1 MIVKWLTT
9 AAILAFLSFA
19 SCVNAARVLYVTDV
33 GHEDH
38 EVTLAD
44 RLAALACQG
53 LMNRKDGTETTSV
66 EEDEI
71 AVYTLKGG
79 WDVEWLETAMEQDPT
94 WEQTVLSNK
103 QFINE
108 VCAARNFGKLLYS
121 KELHHE
127 IIPQLITIAGVL
139 DAVPLDVDTGME
151 LDPAWAEHEV
161 AFDALATF
169 PEVSELLATQFV
181 FDTYGHLTTGV
192 AMMNPGWRQ
201 PDDLHP
207 LDHELVR
214 DPDVGLADYII
225 KERVFNFF
233 LWSGCVPLTDDHA
246 LMTRMMTDP
255 SMSWKKPVE
264 VFGYNDAVH
273 FFGSI
278 FEAETNCIAEHNMGQ
293 VASSGIN
300 NFSFFNRKESLE
312 SGEELLEYLGAL
324 KQTRQDV
331 ADGKLVYD
339 PTKTYMTFIV
349 GDGDNIA
356 FMKGGRRGWMK
367 ERVLSCAP
375 TGQCPF
381 PLAFSMSPH
390 LPYLAPDWLRWYYQQ
405 INTTGTDVIV
415 QPPSGHLYAY
425 PGMMGYEMQTN
436 FMEQSNQDCEILSA
450 RGTVHWEWFYNW
462 ATTLDTYFP
471 KFVGQNSCLNSFFL
485 TNVPYNFLPP
495 FPDHYIVLGG
505 EIFVFKPRE
514 WRGTNADGAP
524 PFSEGNYLTEAE
536 MAAEINGYEPG
547 SVAHLYLTSDGG
559 MNLATL
565 STMVGMLDPE
575 RVKVVNH
582 EELTEMARQRSA
594 YLDI

>member
-1 MIVKWLTT
+1 MVLKWLAT
-9 AAILAFLSFA
+9 AALLST
-19 SCVNAARVLYVTDV
+19 VTGARVLYVADV

-38 EVTLAD
+38 EVSLAD

-53 LMNRKDGTETTSV
+53 LMNRKDETNAG
-66 EEDEI
+66 EI
-71 AVYTLKGG
+71 AVYTLKDG
-79 WDVEWLETAMEQDPT
+79 WDVEWLETAMEQDPS
-94 WEQTVLSNK
+94 WEQTVLPNK
-103 QFINE
+103 QFVNK
-108 VCAARNFGKLLYS
+108 VCAARNFPKLLYS

-139 DAVPLDVDTGME
+139 DAVPLDVDSGME

-161 AFDALATF
+161 AFDALASF
-169 PEVSELLATQFV
+169 PEVSELRATQFV

-192 AMMNPGWRQ
+192 SMMNPGWRQ

-300 NFSFFNRKESLE
+300 NFSFFNRKEALE

-349 GDGDNIA
+349 GDGDNIS

-367 ERVLSCAP
+367 ERVESCAP
-375 TGQCPF
+375 TGQCSF

-436 FMEQSNQDCEILSA
+436 FMERSNQDCEILSA

-471 KFVGQNSCLNSFFL
+471 KFVGQNSFFFFFFL
-485 TNVPYNFLPP
+485 YFFQVRTLAS
-495 FPDHYIVLGG
+495 
-505 EIFVFKPRE
+505 
-514 WRGTNADGAP
+514 T
-524 PFSEGNYLTEAE
+524 PFSSQTFPT
-536 MAAEINGYEPG
+536 ISCPP
-547 SVAHLYLTSDGG
+547 SPTTTSH
-559 MNLATL
+559 LATGRSSCSSQESGEVLL
-565 STMVGMLDPE
+565 SIILIF
-575 RVKVVNH
+575 
-582 EELTEMARQRSA
+582 
-594 YLDI
+594 LDIFLLYSRDKL